1 MIDAITSRV
10 AATVS
15 LLPLLSLVSFS
26 FAAAAVDARDARP
39 YQVRRDGGI
48 APYQMVQSVGNVRP
62 SYIFPANLCNATT
75 LNYVRYCNRNALF
88 DMASGG
94 NGYSLLSITVNMN
107 VSNEQNS
114 AKYYLIEYKYANC
127 IDLYDII
134 WYDYARKPPME
145 VIDYA

>member
-1 MIDAITSRV
+1 
-10 AATVS
+10 
-15 LLPLLSLVSFS
+15 
-26 FAAAAVDARDARP
+26 
-39 YQVRRDGGI
+39 VRRDGGV
-48 APYQMVQSVGNVRP
+48 ALYQMSQTGGNVRP
-62 SYIFPANLCNATT
+62 PYIFHANLCNVTA
-75 LNYVRYCNRNALF
+75 LNYICYCNHNALF

-94 NGYSLLSITVNMN
+94 NGYCLLSITVNRN

-114 AKYYLIEYKYANC
+114 AKYYLIEYKYAKR